1 MNYEE
6 QLKKLK
12 SDIDRAKDMKNRAE
26 GQLDQLKA
34 QEAQYL
40 EELNKLGVDPENL
53 ESEIEKLKKDIEL
66 MLEEANS
73 LMPKDILDGTSK

>member
-40 EELNKLGVDPENL
+40 EELNKLGVNPENL